1 MATTRPAPPR
11 PVARR
16 AAPPEPLFEWEAR
29 DKSGRIVRG
38 ELRAGG
44 EAALKATLRRQ
55 GLVVTRVRKRRGG
68 GGGSI
73 RQKDIAVFTRQ
84 LSAMISAGVPL
95 LQAFDIV
102 SRGSPNARMARLL
115 GDIRADVEAG
125 NSLSAAFRKH
135 PRHFDRLYCNLVE
148 AGENGGILEPL
159 LDRLAT
165 YQQKVL
171 AIKAK
176 VRSALMY
183 PAAVVVVAFIVLAVI
198 MVYVI
203 PSFKDVF
210 KSFGADLPAPTLAV
224 IALSD
229 FFVAHGPLLLLAAG
243 GGGFAL
249 LQSWRRS
256 ERLQDAADRLLLR
269 LPVFGELVRKSVVAR
284 WTRTLATMT
293 AAGVPLVEAL
303 GSVAGASGN
312 AVYASATEAIQREVS
327 TGTSLTSAMR
337 GTAVF
342 PPMVLQMTAIGE
354 ESGSLEHMLGKAA
367 EIIEEEVDE
376 MVKGLSS
383 LIEPMIIV
391 FLGTLIGGIVV
402 SMYLPIFKLGAV
414 V

>member
-1 MATTRPAPPR
+1 
-11 PVARR
+11 
-16 AAPPEPLFEWEAR
+16 
-29 DKSGRIVRG
+29 
-38 ELRAGG
+38 
-44 EAALKATLRRQ
+44 
-55 GLVVTRVRKRRGG
+55 
-68 GGGSI
+68 
-73 RQKDIAVFTRQ
+73 
-84 LSAMISAGVPL
+84 MISAGVPL

-135 PRHFDRLYCNLVE
+135 PRHFDKLYCNLVE
-148 AGENGGILEPL
+148 AGENGGILELL

-165 YQQKVL
+165 YQQKIL
-171 AIKAK
+171 SIKGK

-183 PAAVVVVAFIVLAVI
+183 PVAVLVVALVVLAVI

-224 IALSD
+224 IAMSD
-229 FFVAHGPLLLLAAG
+229 FFVAQGPLLLLLAG

-249 LQSWRRS
+249 LQGWRRS
-256 ERLQDAADRLLLR
+256 ERLQDGADRLLLR

-284 WTRTLATMT
+284 WSRTLATMT

-303 GSVAGASGN
+303 GSVGGAAGN
-312 AVYASATEAIQREVS
+312 AVYAAATEAIQREVS

-342 PPMVLQMTAIGE
+342 PPLVLQMTAIGE

-367 EIIEEEVDE
+367 EIIEEEVDD

-391 FLGTLIGGIVV
+391 FLGTLVGAIVI
-402 SMYLPIFKLGAV
+402 SMYLPIFKLGSV

>member
-1 MATTRPAPPR
+1 MVTSRSANLRPAL
-11 PVARR
+11 RR
-16 AAPPEPLFEWEAR
+16 TAPPEALFEWEAR

-55 GLVVTRVRKRRGG
+55 GLIVMRARKRRGG
-68 GGGSI
+68 SGGSI

-135 PRHFDRLYCNLVE
+135 PRHFDKLYCNLVE
-148 AGENGGILEPL
+148 AGENGGILELL

-165 YQQKVL
+165 YQQKIL
-171 AIKAK
+171 SIKGK

-183 PAAVVVVAFIVLAVI
+183 PVAVLVVALVVLAVI

-224 IALSD
+224 IAMSD
-229 FFVAHGPLLLLAAG
+229 FFVAQGPLLLLLAG

-249 LQSWRRS
+249 LQGWRRS
-256 ERLQDAADRLLLR
+256 ERLQDGADRLLLR

-284 WTRTLATMT
+284 WSRTLATMT

-303 GSVAGASGN
+303 GSVGGAAGN
-312 AVYASATEAIQREVS
+312 AVYAAATEAIQREVS

-342 PPMVLQMTAIGE
+342 PPLVLQMTAIGE

-367 EIIEEEVDE
+367 EIIEEEVDD

-391 FLGTLIGGIVV
+391 FLGTLVGAIVI
-402 SMYLPIFKLGAV
+402 SMYLPIFKLGSV

>member
-1 MATTRPAPPR
+1 M
-11 PVARR
+11 V
-16 AAPPEPLFEWEAR
+16 
-29 DKSGRIVRG
+29 
-38 ELRAGG
+38 
-44 EAALKATLRRQ
+44 
-55 GLVVTRVRKRRGG
+55 
-68 GGGSI
+68 
-73 RQKDIAVFTRQ
+73 
-84 LSAMISAGVPL
+84 
-95 LQAFDIV
+95 
-102 SRGSPNARMARLL
+102 RLL
-115 GDIRADVEAG
+115 GDIRADIETG

-135 PRHFDRLYCNLVE
+135 PRHFDKLYCNLVE
-148 AGENGGILEPL
+148 AGEDGGILEPL

-165 YQQKVL
+165 YQQKIL

-183 PAAVVVVAFIVLAVI
+183 PAAVVVVALVVLAVI

-229 FFVAHGPLLLLAAG
+229 FFVAHGPWLLLAAG

-312 AVYASATEAIQREVS
+312 AVYAGATEAIQREVS

-383 LIEPMIIV
+383 LIEPIIIV

>member
-1 MATTRPAPPR
+1 MATSRSTHMRPA
-11 PVARR
+11 ARR
-16 AAPPEPLFEWEAR
+16 AAPQDALFEWEAR

-55 GLVVTRVRKRRGG
+55 GLIVTRARKRRGSNG
-68 GGGSI
+68 GAI

-135 PRHFDRLYCNLVE
+135 PRHFDKLYCNIVE

-165 YQQKVL
+165 YQQKIL
-171 AIKAK
+171 SIKAK
-176 VRSALMY
+176 VRSALLY
-183 PAAVVVVAFIVLAVI
+183 PTAVVVVALVVLAVI

-210 KSFGADLPAPTLAV
+210 KSFGADLPAPTLTV
-224 IALSD
+224 IAMSD
-229 FFVAHGPLLLLAAG
+229 FFVAQGPLLLLLAG

-256 ERLQDAADRLLLR
+256 ERLQDGADRLLLR

-284 WTRTLATMT
+284 WARTLATMT

-303 GSVAGASGN
+303 GSVGGAAGN
-312 AVYASATEAIQREVS
+312 AVYAAATEAIQREVS

-354 ESGSLEHMLGKAA
+354 ESGSLEHMLSKAA

-383 LIEPMIIV
+383 LIEPIIIV

-402 SMYLPIFKLGAV
+402 SMYLPIFKLGSV

>member
-1 MATTRPAPPR
+1 MATSRSANLRPAL
-11 PVARR
+11 RR
-16 AAPPEPLFEWEAR
+16 TAPPEALFEWEAR

-55 GLVVTRVRKRRGG
+55 GLIVMRARKRRGG
-68 GGGSI
+68 SGGSI

-135 PRHFDRLYCNLVE
+135 PRHFDKLYCNLVE
-148 AGENGGILEPL
+148 AGENGGILELL

-165 YQQKVL
+165 YQQKIL
-171 AIKAK
+171 SIKGK

-183 PAAVVVVAFIVLAVI
+183 PVAVLVVALVVLAVI

-224 IALSD
+224 IAMSD
-229 FFVAHGPLLLLAAG
+229 FFVAQGPLLLLLAG

-249 LQSWRRS
+249 LQGWRRS
-256 ERLQDAADRLLLR
+256 ERLQDGADRLLLR

-284 WTRTLATMT
+284 WSRTLATMT

-303 GSVAGASGN
+303 GSVGGAAGN
-312 AVYASATEAIQREVS
+312 AVYAAATEAIQREVS

-342 PPMVLQMTAIGE
+342 PPLVLQMTAIGE

-367 EIIEEEVDE
+367 EIIEEEVDD

-391 FLGTLIGGIVV
+391 FLGTLVGAIVI
-402 SMYLPIFKLGAV
+402 SMYLPIFKLGSV

>member
-55 GLVVTRVRKRRGG
+55 GLVVTRARKRRGG

-183 PAAVVVVAFIVLAVI
+183 PAAVVLVAFIVLAVI
-198 MVYVI
+198 MVYAI

-229 FFVAHGPLLLLAAG
+229 FFVVHGPLLLLAAG

-269 LPVFGELVRKSVVAR
+269 LPVIGELVRKSVVAR

-312 AVYASATEAIQREVS
+312 AVYSSATEAIQREVS